1 MLKNALTLMLAPAVV
16 APVYAAVDWMTDL
29 DAAKAKAAAENK
41 AVLVSF
47 TGSDWCSLCIQLK
60 KDVLTQP
67 DFESYLAENFILVV
81 IDVPDDASLVGG
93 QEQLQ
98 KNQQLSAQYGVEG
111 YPTVM
116 VLTPDGQIVGGLT
129 GYADKDSARE
139 SVNVALLNA
148 RTLQEAA
155 TLPPAE
161 KSARMLEVYGG
172 LKQDFPEA
180 AVTLGAEIFK
190 LQPDNEQLKAELEL
204 AAIKA
209 KFAAIPEDDYETILA
224 KLDEEIATAMPVNQD
239 LLKRSK
245 AAIVELLIVNELYA
259 SETVE
264 DVLAARKRLL
274 EEVVPLM
281 PQERQAEMKSEI
293 ETELADPQK
302 VLDALKTQ
310 REEESANTLSETEM
324 EQLQA
329 VMERVEA
336 HENDP
341 EAALRILDE
350 ALATAAPVMQTHLTS
365 WKVSILLELGQRM
378 ADTAET
384 VEDVQQI
391 RELAIQLI
399 QLTVPDEEERAA
411 ALKEIEE
418 QFADPEAVLEQF
430 KQQRH

>member
-1 MLKNALTLMLAPAVV
+1 MK
-16 APVYAAVDWMTDL
+16 
-29 DAAKAKAAAENK
+29 
-41 AVLVSF
+41 
-47 TGSDWCSLCIQLK
+47 QL
-60 KDVLTQP
+60 
-67 DFESYLAENFILVV
+67 
-81 IDVPDDASLVGG
+81 
-93 QEQLQ
+93 
-98 KNQQLSAQYGVEG
+98 
-111 YPTVM
+111 
-116 VLTPDGQIVGGLT
+116 
-129 GYADKDSARE
+129 
-139 SVNVALLNA
+139 
-148 RTLQEAA
+148 
-155 TLPPAE
+155 
-161 KSARMLEVYGG
+161 
-172 LKQDFPEA
+172 
-180 AVTLGAEIFK
+180 
-190 LQPDNEQLKAELEL
+190 
-204 AAIKA
+204 
-209 KFAAIPEDDYETILA
+209 
-224 KLDEEIATAMPVNQD
+224 
-239 LLKRSK
+239 
-245 AAIVELLIVNELYA
+245 LYA

-264 DVLAARKRLL
+264 EVLAARKRLL

-350 ALATAAPVMQTHLTS
+350 ALATVAPVMQTHLTS

-418 QFADPEAVLEQF
+418 QFAAPEAVLEQF